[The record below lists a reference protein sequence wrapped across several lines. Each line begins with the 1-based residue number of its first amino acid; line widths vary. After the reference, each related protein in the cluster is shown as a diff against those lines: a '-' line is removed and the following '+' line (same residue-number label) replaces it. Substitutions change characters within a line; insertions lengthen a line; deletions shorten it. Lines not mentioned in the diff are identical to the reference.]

1 MGNVR
6 IKTRAFKELLLK
18 TGITLVQLSLSIGL
32 IRYLDDL
39 ALVNYGLVSK
49 SVAMFIAVGVNPL
62 ITFWY
67 SKNALGLSFI
77 GVQLIFLGVLVTFF
91 GSLAV
96 NIYFDLDYKSFG
108 IWFALLSSI
117 LIIRFFNT
125 WLNFNRFTL
134 RAMSI
139 IGLLQISYMVAVLIS
154 GYTSFFQISALYLF
168 AGIVVFIL
176 FIRFKEFEAS
186 SLIKVDRHYLFLLI
200 ASLGSLA
207 LNGIELLVSAKIY
220 SIQLVADLVKFFM
233 ILNVANIFIQLLNS
247 TILSR
252 LNNTNNK
259 TYSEVIK
266 AEKARFYTFL
276 LALLAYISL
285 IFIAA
290 PIIENHLGF
299 QVIDLRVSMLLGLIG
314 VIMNYLTGPAGII
327 LNMRGKIVSHAYL
340 SLFLTLLYGLYLWL
354 LVNMKLNYLWLLGG
368 QSVFIGA
375 FNVSKWRLLAN
386 EKE

>member
-1 MGNVR
+1 MGNVGF
-6 IKTRAFKELLLK
+6 KTRAFKELLLK
-18 TGITLVQLSLSIGL
+18 TGITFVQLSLSIGL

-49 SVAMFIAVGVNPL
+49 SVAMFVAIGVNPL
-62 ITFWY
+62 VTFWY

-108 IWFALLSSI
+108 IWFALLNSV
-117 LIIRFFNT
+117 LLIRFFNT

-154 GYTSFFQISALYLF
+154 GYASFFQISALYLF
-168 AGIVVFIL
+168 AGIMVFIL
-176 FIRFKEFEAS
+176 FIRFKEFQAS
-186 SLIKVDRHYLFLLI
+186 PLIKVDRHYLFLLVI
-200 ASLGSLA
+200 SFGSLA

-220 SIQLVADLVKFFM
+220 SIHLVADLVKYFM
-233 ILNVANIFIQLLNS
+233 ILNVGNIFIQLLNS

-252 LNNTNNK
+252 LNNTKNE
-259 TYSEVIK
+259 TYFNVIR
-266 AEKARFYTFL
+266 AEKSRFYTFL
-276 LALLAYISL
+276 LALLTYLSL
-285 IFIAA
+285 IIIAA
-290 PIIENHLGF
+290 PIIENYLRL
-299 QVIDLRVSMLLGLIG
+299 QVIDLRIGMLLGLIG

-340 SLFLTLLYGLYLWL
+340 SLFLTLLYGIYLWL
-354 LVNMKLNYLWLLGG
+354 LVKMNLNYLWLLGG
-368 QSVFIGA
+368 QSVFIGI
-375 FNVSKWRLLAN
+375 FNVSKWRLLAY
-386 EKE
+386 EK